1 VQGNGEEGEK
11 MSDPKTIYVVTEGDY
26 SDFHIVGVFDDKARA
41 ETLSSLIEDSSVE
54 EWPLNPPFE
63 FDARVHAGMTLWRV
77 ACYLETWVRP
87 SFVKWHASQ
96 KNPLE
101 ATAGAWTPEFLDPEY
116 GHIFV
121 WARDGDHALK
131 IAQDKRAQFLAEQ
144 AGIA

>member
-1 VQGNGEEGEK
+1 
-11 MSDPKTIYVVTEGDY
+11 MSEPKTIYVVTEGDY

-41 ETLSSLIEDSSVE
+41 ETLVSLIEDSSVE

-63 FDARVHAGMTLWRV
+63 FDARAHAGMTLWRV

-87 SFVKWHASQ
+87 SFVEWNASQ
-96 KNPLE
+96 VNPLE
-101 ATAGAWTPEFLDPEY
+101 NTAGAWTPDPPDQSEY

-121 WARDGDHALK
+121 WARDKKHALK
-131 IAQDKRAQFLAEQ
+131 IAQDKRAEFLADQ